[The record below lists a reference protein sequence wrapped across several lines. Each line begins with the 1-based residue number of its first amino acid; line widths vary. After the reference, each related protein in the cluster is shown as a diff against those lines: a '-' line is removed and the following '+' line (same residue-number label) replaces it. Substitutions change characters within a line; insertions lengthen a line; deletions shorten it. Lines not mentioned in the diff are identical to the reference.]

1 MKTMIYSILLYLGIF
16 ALFYPEHY
24 KFLPISTIWIAA
36 IPAIIFS
43 IMYFFQHKV
52 WSEVKFLCLLGIIIL
67 CVGIFASKVFNNG
80 GDFGLANRGIQ
91 IITFSL
97 FGVWVA
103 CMFVKVYKHSSVF
116 KLLEILINI
125 ATFQAIVSI
134 IFLLVP
140 SIAELYR
147 SFVVLDVFTLQEI
160 DKLSQYRL
168 LGIGDMRYATA
179 AVNYGFMI
187 WAILLLRHNKY
198 GLLGKVNWYSIT
210 IITLLSLAGI
220 LSGRTFLIVFL
231 LTIPY
236 VYFLK
241 GCVFKD
247 AVKELFLTFFPVLVM
262 GSVVFIYLFA
272 NNEQLVSWAFE
283 LFINMGNNGQIES
296 ESTNQLK
303 DMYILP
309 TTIDTWLFGD
319 GRLSDQYGGFYM
331 GSDVGYV
338 RSIFYW
344 GITGTIVY
352 LFIQFKMVRKAIS
365 SSHDV
370 TYRFFVYFI
379 FIFFLIYWLK
389 DLYSIEKLLCLFII
403 VQAMSNRINK
413 KSKNRYYVIHNRNTS
428 I

>member
-1 MKTMIYSILLYLGIF
+1 M
-16 ALFYPEHY
+16 
-24 KFLPISTIWIAA
+24 
-36 IPAIIFS
+36 
-43 IMYFFQHKV
+43 
-52 WSEVKFLCLLGIIIL
+52 
-67 CVGIFASKVFNNG
+67 
-80 GDFGLANRGIQ
+80 
-91 IITFSL
+91 
-97 FGVWVA
+97 
-103 CMFVKVYKHSSVF
+103 
-116 KLLEILINI
+116 
-125 ATFQAIVSI
+125 
-134 IFLLVP
+134 
-140 SIAELYR
+140 
-147 SFVVLDVFTLQEI
+147 
-160 DKLSQYRL
+160 
-168 LGIGDMRYATA
+168 
-179 AVNYGFMI
+179 
-187 WAILLLRHNKY
+187 
-198 GLLGKVNWYSIT
+198 
-210 IITLLSLAGI
+210 
-220 LSGRTFLIVFL
+220 
-231 LTIPY
+231 
-236 VYFLK
+236 
-241 GCVFKD
+241 
-247 AVKELFLTFFPVLVM
+247 
-262 GSVVFIYLFA
+262 
-272 NNEQLVSWAFE
+272 SWAFE
-283 LFINMGNNGQIES
+283 LFINMGDNGQIES

-352 LFIQFKMVRKAIS
+352 LFIQFKMVRKAIT